1 MPALDPAEEDIVLT
15 KTLIYSYKEA
25 NKQAIPELF
34 EEQFTLEDL
43 GIMDRQ
49 ALIVSEVLTDRAKK
63 IINDAYIEEATTQQ
77 SNFDEETK
85 SPSIRLKDS
94 SLLRS

>member
-1 MPALDPAEEDIVLT
+1 MPAFDPAEEDIVLT

-25 NKQAIPELF
+25 NKQAIPEVF

-63 IINDAYIEEATTQQ
+63 IINDAYIEEATQ
-77 SNFDEETK
+77 STLEEAK
-85 SPSIRLKDS
+85 SPTITRLKDS

>member
-1 MPALDPAEEDIVLT
+1 MQTVKGMKNINLIGQVPAFDPAEEDIELT
-15 KTLIYSYKEA
+15 KTLIYSFKEA
-25 NKQAIPELF
+25 NKQAIPEVF

-63 IINDAYIEEATTQQ
+63 IINDAYIEEAATT
-77 SNFDEETK
+77 E
-85 SPSIRLKDS
+85 
-94 SLLRS
+94 